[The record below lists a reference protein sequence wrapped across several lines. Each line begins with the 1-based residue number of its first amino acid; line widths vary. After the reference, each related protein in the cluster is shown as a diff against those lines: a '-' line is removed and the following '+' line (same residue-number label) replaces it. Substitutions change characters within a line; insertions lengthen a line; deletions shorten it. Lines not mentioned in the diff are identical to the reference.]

1 MQYQAT
7 SKKQER
13 RKEEKQWLHQQTN
26 QPYPYTPPTQSCIKH
41 TSNKGSPSTQRMAAA
56 AEEFSFW
63 RMNEVQMRHW
73 VEANPGRVD
82 DKDRYGRT
90 PLYVAVRDIKSLA
103 LTVWLVDEK
112 GADVNGPISG
122 G

>member
-1 MQYQAT
+1 M
-7 SKKQER
+7 
-13 RKEEKQWLHQQTN
+13 H
-26 QPYPYTPPTQSCIKH
+26 TPQSCVKH

-56 AEEFSFW
+56 AAEELCLW
-63 RMNEVQMRHW
+63 RMNEVQLRHW
-73 VEANPGRVD
+73 VEANPGLVNDRD
-82 DKDRYGRT
+82 DGGCT
-90 PLYVAVRDIKSLA
+90 PLYVAACGIKSLA